1 MTDEHTLFELP
12 EDMDGTISDVINSDN
27 LTDVAEVARQADN
40 GTYHSGLGS
49 VEIRRSRKAV
59 NISVSFRGN
68 MGTRKDSVKQAMDTI
83 FGIEDTLHKLK
94 YHPKVI
100 KYQPSGHWDYLYEIE
115 IRVKK

>member
-1 MTDEHTLFELP
+1 
-12 EDMDGTISDVINSDN
+12 
-27 LTDVAEVARQADN
+27 
-40 GTYHSGLGS
+40 
-49 VEIRRSRKAV
+49 
-59 NISVSFRGN
+59 